1 MLVSMLSLSL
11 LVNQV
16 RVDWL
21 PLPCIALIRPS
32 QLTCLGS
39 SQGRIQG
46 GGGGVLWVLKNPLSG
61 KIHYKLSRG
70 GFRGGFGGY
79 HQPLSSL
86 YMLDSV
92 CQTPL

>member
-1 MLVSMLSLSL
+1 MASMRASETHEQTLRRQEQDRICTASMSRGGYRGGSLGAEE
-11 LVNQV
+11 
-16 RVDWL
+16 
-21 PLPCIALIRPS
+21 PP
-32 QLTCLGS
+32 
-39 SQGRIQG
+39 
-46 GGGGVLWVLKNPLSG
+46 SG

-70 GFRGGFGGY
+70 GFRGGGGGGFGGY

>member
-1 MLVSMLSLSL
+1 MDDNCGEWVGMYGCGCKE
-11 LVNQV
+11 VY
-16 RVDWL
+16 RF
-21 PLPCIALIRPS
+21 PH
-32 QLTCLGS
+32 TT
-39 SQGRIQG
+39 QGRIQG
-46 GGGGVLWVLKNPLSG
+46 GSLGAEEPPSG

-92 CQTPL
+92 CQTPM

>member
-1 MLVSMLSLSL
+1 M
-11 LVNQV
+11 N
-16 RVDWL
+16 D
-21 PLPCIALIRPS
+21 
-32 QLTCLGS
+32 LTYHSDQTYHSRGV
-39 SQGRIQG
+39 GKG
-46 GGGGVLWVLKNPLSG
+46 GAAGADTGGVLWVLKNPPSG

-70 GFRGGFGGY
+70 GIRGGGGFGVY